1 MNIGGEAEAA
11 GWAAAATVGYMVC
24 DLLTRAAVRRLRS
37 PQEEEG
43 QEVGQDQPAGHT
55 SPPAE
60 DRSDHQLTTGGAGGA
75 DSTDA
80 NVADAP
86 DPPPS
91 EYLPTLA
98 TAGVHWPLSCTSGL

>member
-1 MNIGGEAEAA
+1 MNVGGEAEAA

-43 QEVGQDQPAGHT
+43 QEVDQEQPAGHT
-55 SPPAE
+55 SSPAE
-60 DRSDHQLTTGGAGGA
+60 HRVENQLTTGDEGGA

-80 NVADAP
+80 DVTDAP
-86 DPPPS
+86 EPLPS
-91 EYLPTLA
+91 EYLSTSA
-98 TAGVHWPLSCTSGL
+98 TAGVPLFSTSGP